1 MLLPKRV
8 KHRRQFRGSMAGK
21 ATRGNRITNG
31 EYGIVATEPCWIKSN
46 QIEAAR
52 VAMTRYIKRGGKVF
66 IKIFP
71 DKPVTGKPIGVR
83 MGKGKGNLECW
94 VAVVKP
100 GRVMFEISGVP
111 EETAREAL
119 RLATHKLPCK
129 CKIVSRADLEGG
141 DNSEINKY
149 VEDLKAKSAAE
160 LNEELV
166 AAKKELFNLRF
177 QNATNQLDNTSRIKE
192 VRKNIARIQTVIAQ
206 KNA

>member
-52 VAMTRYIKRGGKVF
+52 IAMTRYIKRGGKVF

-71 DKPVTGKPIGVR
+71 DKPVTAKPAETR
-83 MGKGKGNLECW
+83 MGSGKGALEYW

-100 GRVMFEISGVP
+100 GRVMFEIAGVP
-111 EETAREAL
+111 EETAKEAL
-119 RLATHKLPCK
+119 RLATHKLPVK
-129 CKIVSRADLEGG
+129 CKIVSKADL
-141 DNSEINKY
+141 D
-149 VEDLKAKSAAE
+149 
-160 LNEELV
+160 
-166 AAKKELFNLRF
+166 
-177 QNATNQLDNTSRIKE
+177 KE
-192 VRKNIARIQTVIAQ
+192 VNGGEA
-206 KNA
+206 